1 MIQDENFKLKILA
14 VDKNVK
20 LLHIIMD
27 INFKTEILVF
37 K

>member
-1 MIQDENFKLKILA
+1 MIEDEKFKLKKLV

>member
-20 LLHIIMD
+20 LLHITMD

>member
-1 MIQDENFKLKILA
+1 MSQDKNFKLKLLV

-20 LLHIIMD
+20 LLRIIIN
-27 INFKTEILVF
+27 INFKTEILDF